1 MFLPLKK
8 STLEQWFWV
17 SIAIFKIWIRFFLLV
32 LIIIFFSGAVGDAIG
47 YKNGS
52 WEFCHNGRFI
62 HNELESLGGLENLCI
77 DKTNW
82 RVSDDTVMHIATA
95 EALVDWQDTVK
106 NWLLLK
112 LLLLILGSYCWGS
125 MTTPESDIFCECRT
139 NKIFMSNFASVML
152 RAGMTWM
159 DVLLEFK
166 LAKRFLI
173 SKEV

>member
-1 MFLPLKK
+1 MK
-8 STLEQWFWV
+8 SEEQHVPTLEEKYIGTMVLCEYCNFQDLN
-17 SIAIFKIWIRFFLLV
+17 SFFLLV

-106 NWLLLK
+106 N
-112 LLLLILGSYCWGS
+112 
-125 MTTPESDIFCECRT
+125 
-139 NKIFMSNFASVML
+139 
-152 RAGMTWM
+152 
-159 DVLLEFK
+159 
-166 LAKRFLI
+166 
-173 SKEV
+173 

>member
-1 MFLPLKK
+1 L
-8 STLEQWFWV
+8 S
-17 SIAIFKIWIRFFLLV
+17 
-32 LIIIFFSGAVGDAIG
+32 FFSGAIGDAIG

-52 WEFCHNGRFI
+52 WEFCRDGRFI

-95 EALVDWQDTVK
+95 EALVDWKDTVK
-106 NWLLLK
+106 KLRFCQITFLI
-112 LLLLILGSYCWGS
+112 LLLLLEL
-125 MTTPESDIFCECRT
+125 TTTSENDTFCECRI
-139 NKIFMSNFASVML
+139 NKIFTSNFVNVML
-152 RAGMTWM
+152 RIGMTWM